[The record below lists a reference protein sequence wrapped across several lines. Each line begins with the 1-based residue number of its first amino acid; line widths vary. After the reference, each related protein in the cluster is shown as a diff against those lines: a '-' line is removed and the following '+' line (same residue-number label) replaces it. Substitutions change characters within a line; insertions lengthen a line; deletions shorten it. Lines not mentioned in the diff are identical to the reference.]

1 MGNLIGDVN
10 ANIAFNS
17 GKVISEGSSQILY
30 GSDVYGMNDWLI
42 FDEGEAIGA
51 IYGFE
56 INGMVT
62 TAGADIATLDGEV
75 AKVGTVSYKDQNEDG
90 LIDHSDRVVLGSVTP
105 DLVYGFST
113 K

>member
-1 MGNLIGDVN
+1 MGKFDWNVN

-30 GSDVYGMNDWLI
+30 GTGVYGMNDWLI

-75 AKVGTVSYKDQNEDG
+75 AKAGTSF
-90 LIDHSDRVVLGSVTP
+90 L
-105 DLVYGFST
+105 
-113 K
+113 